1 LLSNAEAPIAGTIH
15 KLVCYADL
23 FFLQGEKE
31 KTCFT
36 DEDKGN
42 MHKTGKMVKQ

>member
-1 LLSNAEAPIAGTIH
+1 MQICLSFRG
-15 KLVCYADL
+15 K
-23 FFLQGEKE
+23 KE
-31 KTCFT
+31 KNCFT